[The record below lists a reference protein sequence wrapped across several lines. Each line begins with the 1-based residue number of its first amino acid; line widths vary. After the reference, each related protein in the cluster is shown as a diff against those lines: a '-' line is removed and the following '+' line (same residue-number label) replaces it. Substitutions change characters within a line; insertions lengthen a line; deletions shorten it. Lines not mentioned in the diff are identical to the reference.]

1 MNIEI
6 RQLGGKKKYYLA
18 YTYRAG
24 NKVKKIRVYLGL
36 DLSKKELEKTRKKAE
51 ETLAKRIPA
60 SKELR
65 DPFLTALTKQELKEL
80 ESLTSDKG
88 IRILHLSESEWEKF
102 TELFTYNT
110 NAIEGSRVG
119 KTEVKELLEQNKL
132 PNRSKEDISETFGVA
147 EAVKYIRGSKEHI
160 SIDLIRVLH
169 WIVFKNSKSF
179 AGQFRAKGIEVG
191 VYDGYGNVVHRGALS
206 TKVLPMLKKLV
217 KWYDINK
224 SNYPPLL
231 LAAIVHNR
239 FEDIHP
245 FEDGNGRIGRLLLVN
260 ILIKNGLPP
269 VNIELELREEY
280 YGSLQAYE
288 KQNDIRPTLELL
300 LKEYR
305 KLKKELKKR

>member
-6 RQLGGKKKYYLA
+6 RLLAGRKKYYLA
-18 YTYRAG
+18 HSYRSG

-36 DLSKKELEKTRKKAE
+36 DLSKKELEKSKMKAE
-51 ETLAKRIPA
+51 AILARRIPA
-60 SKELR
+60 SKELP
-65 DPFLTALTKQELKEL
+65 DPYLTALTKQELKEL
-80 ESLTSDKG
+80 ESLTSDKE
-88 IRILHLSESEWEKF
+88 IKVFHLSEIEWQKF

-119 KTEVKELLEQNKL
+119 KNEVKALLEKNIL
-132 PNRSKEDISETFGVA
+132 PNKSKEDIAETFGVA
-147 EAVKYIRGSKEHI
+147 NAIKYIRGSEEHI
-160 SIDLIRVLH
+160 SIDLIKVLH

-179 AGQFRAKGIEVG
+179 AGRFRAKGIEVG

-217 KWYDINK
+217 KWYDANK
-224 SNYPPLL
+224 NNYPPLL

-260 ILIKNGLPP
+260 ILIRHNLPP

-280 YGSLQAYE
+280 YNSLQAYE

-300 LKEYR
+300 LKEYK
-305 KLKKELKKR
+305 KLKKELKR